1 VRALVTGGSSG
12 IGRATALALARAGA
26 DVAILARGEERL
38 KDTLEALQEAAPHQ
52 RFFQACCDVADST
65 QTQPIVD
72 RVLDALGGVDL
83 LVNNAGAAVAAR
95 IGDTP
100 PEAYQALMEINY
112 HAVVRFTRALLPD
125 MLARGS
131 GHVVNISSM
140 AGLVGIYGYTAYAAS
155 KFAVSGFSEALRQ
168 ELAPQ
173 GIRVSVV
180 YPPDTDTPQLAFEN
194 RTKPAA
200 TRAVAGNIA
209 PLSADQV
216 AESLL
221 CGVARGRFR
230 IIPGRTAKLLAF
242 AIRHFPALARRVMDR
257 DVARAGS
264 G

>member
-26 DVAILARGEERL
+26 DVAIIARGEERL
-38 KDTLEALQEAAPHQ
+38 RDTFAALQSAAPEQ
-52 RFFQACCDVADST
+52 RFFQAPCDVADST
-65 QTQPIVD
+65 QIQPIVD
-72 RVLDALGGVDL
+72 RILDALGGVDL
-83 LVNNAGAAVAAR
+83 LVNNAGAALAAR
-95 IGDTP
+95 FGDTP
-100 PEAYQALMEINY
+100 EEAYQALMEINY
-112 HAVVRFTRALLPD
+112 HAVVRLTRALLPD

-131 GHVVNISSM
+131 GHVVNVSSM

-168 ELAPQ
+168 ELLPS

-209 PLSADQV
+209 PLSAEEV

-221 CGVARGRFR
+221 RGVARGRFR
-230 IIPGRTAKLLAF
+230 IIPGRQAQLTAF
-242 AIRHFPALARRVMDR
+242 ALRHFPVLARWLMDR
-257 DVARAGS
+257 DVARAGP